1 MTLDPQTPIFSD
13 IDAELATRLKP
24 SRRAFLKFPASTL
37 GVMASAPLILAA
49 ASREAFG
56 QDLPMEIVD
65 VLNFALTLEHLEDT
79 FYRTAFD
86 NAGLIPKEHEATFQ
100 QIGLHEAQ
108 HVAFLETALGSAA
121 VKRGE
126 YDFTAAGKYADVF
139 SNFTTFA
146 TLSKTFEDLG
156 VAAYKGQAGNLI
168 GNDAILT
175 AALQIH
181 SVEARH
187 AARVRQILDM
197 KPWDAAFDEPM
208 TKEMVLEAATPFLA
222 AA

>member
-1 MTLDPQTPIFSD
+1 MTLDPQTPTLSD
-13 IDAELATRLKP
+13 IDPEILVRLTA

-86 NAGLIPKEHEATFQ
+86 NAGLIPKEHESTFQ

-156 VAAYKGQAGNLI
+156 VAAYKGQAANLI

-187 AARVRQILDM
+187 AARVREILEM

-208 TKEMVLEAATPFLA
+208 TKEMVLEAAKPFLA

>member
-1 MTLDPQTPIFSD
+1 M
-13 IDAELATRLKP
+13 
-24 SRRAFLKFPASTL
+24 
-37 GVMASAPLILAA
+37 
-49 ASREAFG
+49 
-56 QDLPMEIVD
+56 
-65 VLNFALTLEHLEDT
+65 
-79 FYRTAFD
+79 
-86 NAGLIPKEHEATFQ
+86 
-100 QIGLHEAQ
+100 
-108 HVAFLETALGSAA
+108 
-121 VKRGE
+121 
-126 YDFTAAGKYADVF
+126 
-139 SNFTTFA
+139 
-146 TLSKTFEDLG
+146 SKTFEDLG